1 MPTTLAYSEKY
12 EQLKEDEK
20 LIQDDIEQEVLIRLL
35 CGKRQHQELI
45 LNHTCEKMFTDRNIR
60 DIYKLVCNYIQKNE
74 NHTLDIYDFILSLN
88 DKQIIHTSYLTTLK
102 DMYITSADSENWVI
116 RLQLKYEKMLFAQCK
131 GVNDYRNAVIEI
143 NKYKF
148 VDTECNLF
156 DVADNYLKE
165 YDQKSERM
173 VKTGYF
179 GIDSLIGGLQGGNY
193 LILAGSTGMGKT
205 AMALNLVIN
214 ILNQN
219 KEVLLFSLEMTP
231 EELLSRIISNIKDIP
246 AQDLRNRHLKK
257 SDLDKYIEYIGSD
270 DFKRIENLLKIP
282 TTNNLNIGKIEQI
295 VRKSK
300 ADIVFIDYLGLIRS
314 DNLKQSTYDQVSDI
328 SRRLKLLAIETNKP
342 FVVLHQLNRD
352 MKSRQDK
359 RPQLSDIRDSGKIE
373 QDADFITFVYRP
385 AYFNPE
391 ADKTEMQFI
400 IGKSRHTAGA
410 GKTSELCFSGTY
422 QKILEVRDDVQD
434 AKQDFWQQ

>member
-1 MPTTLAYSEKY
+1 MSITPVYEDRY
-12 EQLKEDEK
+12 EQLKEDEQT
-20 LIQDDIEQEVLIRLL
+20 IQDDIEQEVLIRLL
-35 CGKRQHQELI
+35 CGKKQHQDLI
-45 LNHTCEKMFTDRNIR
+45 LSHTCDKMFTQRHIR
-60 DIYKLVCNYIQKNE
+60 DIYKLACKYIEKTE
-74 NHTLDIYDFILSLN
+74 NRTLDVYDFILSLKN
-88 DKQIIHTSYLTTLK
+88 NQVRHTSYLAAIK
-102 DMYITSADSENWVI
+102 DMYITSADSENWVM
-116 RLQLKYEKMLFAQCK
+116 RLQLKYEKMLFAACK
-131 GVNDYRNAVIEI
+131 NANDYRNAVIEI

-156 DVADNYLKE
+156 EVAANYLAE
-165 YDQKSERM
+165 YDKKSESM
-173 VKTGYF
+173 VRTGYN
-179 GIDSLIGGLQGGNY
+179 GIDELIGGLQGGNY
-193 LILAGSTGMGKT
+193 MILAGSTGMGKT

-214 ILNQN
+214 ILKQS

-231 EELLSRIISNIKDIP
+231 EELLSRIISNLKDIP
-246 AQDLRNRHLKK
+246 AQDLRNRQLNTNDMNKYAAYTGSEEFKK
-257 SDLDKYIEYIGSD
+257 L
-270 DFKRIENLLKIP
+270 ENLLKIP
-282 TTNNLNIGKIEQI
+282 VTNNLDIGKIEQI

-314 DNLKQSTYDQVSDI
+314 DNQRQSTYEQISDI

-352 MKSRQDK
+352 MKARADK

-410 GKTSELCFSGTY
+410 GKTADLCFSGMY
-422 QKILEVRDDVQD
+422 QKILEVKKDVSNI
-434 AKQDFWQQ
+434 KSDFWQE